1 MNWYLVLNNDKQ
13 ILYNAERPTFHFA
26 DKAKTP
32 VWAVLH
38 LEIPTRPLD
47 NTLKWMNEKYP
58 VNSSLVQFNDDNQI
72 IEHWFLE
79 SAVVDYYHI
88 RRSKVLNCEIIVL
101 VIKYRSARKV
111 K

>member
-1 MNWYLVLNNDKQ
+1 MNWYLSINNDKQ
-13 ILYNAERPTFHFA
+13 ILYNIERPAFHFA

-32 VWAVLH
+32 VWTTIH
-38 LEIPTRPLD
+38 IEIPTRPLD

-58 VNSSLVQFNDDNQI
+58 INSSMVQINDNNQI
-72 IEHWFLE
+72 IEQWFLE
-79 SAVVDYYHI
+79 GATVDSYQI